1 MRVYTGIYVRHMVTS
16 MEHAVM
22 GSAIH
27 GVDSLLWVHVRHMVT
42 SMEHAVT
49 TGSVIHG
56 VDSLLW
62 GGFRIGVCDRC
73 MI

>member
-1 MRVYTGIYVRHMVTS
+1 MFLLVYIYTMNQSRACAACVCMHARHMVTS
-16 MEHAVM
+16 ME
-22 GSAIH
+22 
-27 GVDSLLWVHVRHMVT
+27 D
-42 SMEHAVT
+42 AVT

-62 GGFRIGVCDRC
+62 GGFRVGVCDRY